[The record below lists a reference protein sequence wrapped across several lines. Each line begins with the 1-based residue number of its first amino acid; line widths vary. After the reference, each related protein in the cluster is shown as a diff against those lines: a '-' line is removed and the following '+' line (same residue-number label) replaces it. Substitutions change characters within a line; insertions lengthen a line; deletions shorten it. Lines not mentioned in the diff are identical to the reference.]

1 MRAMLRSSSWLNEML
16 FLRTAGTSR
25 IGMATIPKEM
35 EPVQIGRAMASE
47 YLCSMGH
54 SRWDVWPFRNSSARC
69 PTIANKISTN
79 SGSLSVPRG
88 DLGAVRNAELRQD
101 VLDVVLG

>member
-35 EPVQIGRAMASE
+35 EPVQIGRAMVSE

-54 SRWDVWPFRNSSARC
+54 DRLDVWPFRNSSARC
-69 PTIANKISTN
+69 PVIARKISAT
-79 SGSLSVPRG
+79 SDPFSIPRRN
-88 DLGAVRNAELRQD
+88 LRAVRHAEFRED
-101 VLDVVLG
+101 VL